1 METEVMDFNFD
12 SACTSP
18 YISAPSSPQHFGT
31 TFFFSAPTSPT
42 RISALCK
49 EHNVIHDEDD
59 VEDDAHDFAF
69 EFSGHVMAE
78 SSVTAADELFDG
90 GKIKLKPVS
99 PVEYQK
105 SPKGRFK
112 KKKKEVEPIVEA
124 NELGSDNR
132 RERQRSEDSKLNSSG
147 SSRHKATRSLSPL
160 RVSDLLLIDEND
172 ENVFNSE
179 KTETES
185 SVSSL
190 ISLWNRTWKLK
201 DLLLFRSAS
210 ESRASSS
217 TEELNK
223 YALVK
228 KVRQEDVKKAE
239 TSSRKR
245 RTGPISAHELH
256 YKMKREV
263 LKDMKKKTFLPYKQG
278 LLAWHGC
285 YGLDDTISVYMTPR
299 Q

>member
-1 METEVMDFNFD
+1 MMDFNFD
-12 SACTSP
+12 STCTSP

-31 TFFFSAPTSPT
+31 MFFSSAPTSPT
-42 RISALCK
+42 RISGLQG
-49 EHNVIHDEDD
+49 ETNITHVVDD
-59 VEDDAHDFAF
+59 NTDDFAF
-69 EFSGHVMAE
+69 EFSGHEMEKISA
-78 SSVTAADELFDG
+78 TAADELFDG
-90 GKIKLKPVS
+90 GKIKLKPIALAES
-99 PVEYQK
+99 PK

-112 KKKKEVEPIVEA
+112 QKKKEIELIEAA
-124 NELGSDNR
+124 NELGTEDDR
-132 RERQRSEDSKLNSSG
+132 GRERSQNSKLISLG

-160 RVSDLLLIDEND
+160 RVADLLSIDEND
-172 ENVFNSE
+172 ENVVNSE

-228 KVRQEDVKKAE
+228 KVRQEDVKKVE
-239 TSSRKR
+239 TSSRRRR

-278 LLAWHGC
+278 LLSWHGC
-285 YGLDDTISVYMTPR
+285 YGLDDTISVYITRP